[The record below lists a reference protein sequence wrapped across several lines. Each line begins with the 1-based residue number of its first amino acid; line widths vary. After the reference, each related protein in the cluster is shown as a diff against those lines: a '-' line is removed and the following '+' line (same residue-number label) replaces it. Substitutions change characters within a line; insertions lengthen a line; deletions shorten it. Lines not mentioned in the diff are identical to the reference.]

1 MALNPGQCRLILFP
15 PLLEP
20 QMNAETFSGTSH
32 LFLEKILLIDV
43 WQDA

>member
-1 MALNPGQCRLILFP
+1 MALNPGECRHILFP

-20 QMNAETFSGTSH
+20 QMNTETFSGTCH
-32 LFLEKILLIDV
+32 LYLEKILLLDV